1 MKAFLLLLALA
12 AAEITD
18 KQKEQYAAD
27 FKNTDEN
34 GDNLIDPIE
43 VRAQLDLLGVDL
55 SAFFIAVD
63 TNEDGV
69 ITPEEYEVGREQ
81 FDGNHLDLND
91 FRLY

>member
-1 MKAFLLLLALA
+1 
-12 AAEITD
+12 
-18 KQKEQYAAD
+18 
-27 FKNTDEN
+27 
-34 GDNLIDPIE
+34 